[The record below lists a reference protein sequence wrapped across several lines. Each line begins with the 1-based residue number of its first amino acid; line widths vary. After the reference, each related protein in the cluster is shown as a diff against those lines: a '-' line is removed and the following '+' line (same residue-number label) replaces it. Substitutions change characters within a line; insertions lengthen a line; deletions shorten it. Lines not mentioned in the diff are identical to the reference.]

1 METTTAVALT
11 GAGGVVVGAAITAL
25 VTLMSSRHTVRQRRR
40 EQLIERAF
48 EMARTEF
55 HAQLKEARMR
65 TSQGI
70 PTDMPAFAHYLTFNL
85 ILANHLTD
93 LDEVTK
99 LDADSITRA
108 LTHASEV
115 TAEAMERR
123 TRNALARVQAWN
135 RAAGHIEPTATN
147 DRGTK

>member
-1 METTTAVALT
+1 METTTVAALT
-11 GAGGVVVGAAITAL
+11 GAGGIIFGAAITAL
-25 VTLMSSRHTVRQRRR
+25 VTFLSSRHTVRQRRR
-40 EQLIERAF
+40 EQLIERAL

-55 HAQLKEARMR
+55 HAQIEEARMR

-93 LDEVTK
+93 LDEVAK

-108 LTHASEV
+108 LTHASKV
-115 TAEAMERR
+115 TAETMERR
-123 TRNALARVQAWN
+123 NLDALAREKAWS
-135 RAAGHIEPTATN
+135 RAAGNVEPAATN
-147 DRGTK
+147 GRAPE